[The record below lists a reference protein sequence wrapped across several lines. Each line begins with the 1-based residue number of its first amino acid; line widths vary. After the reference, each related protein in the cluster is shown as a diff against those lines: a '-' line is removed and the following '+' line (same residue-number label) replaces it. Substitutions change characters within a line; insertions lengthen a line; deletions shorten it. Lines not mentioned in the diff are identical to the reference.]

1 MASNNKLW
9 NYRFE
14 ICEFYSVPDDEK
26 FENVDFK
33 FVDFIAFLYKCFKQ
47 ILHQWKVFQFD
58 PIQNKGIF

>member
-1 MASNNKLW
+1 MASNNKFW

-14 ICEFYSVPDDEK
+14 IEFYSVPDDEK

-33 FVDFIAFLYKCFKQ
+33 FVDFIAFLINVLSKFFISEK
-47 ILHQWKVFQFD
+47 FSQFD